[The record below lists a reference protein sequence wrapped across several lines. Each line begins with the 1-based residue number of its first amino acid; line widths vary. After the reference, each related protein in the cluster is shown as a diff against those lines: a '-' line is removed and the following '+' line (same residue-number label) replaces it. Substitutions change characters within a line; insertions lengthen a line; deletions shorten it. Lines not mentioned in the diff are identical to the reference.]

1 MATVTERQIRQFFE
15 VGFFA
20 VRGLFSAA
28 EVVEM
33 RAAFDRLERAAQDLG
48 ETGMY
53 RGSRFVLH
61 RGSADE
67 IRIHRI
73 VWCGGAE
80 PVLSDFGKD
89 PRLVGMAA
97 RLMGCDSLQQLINQ
111 AHFKLPG
118 DGVEFSWHQD
128 SAHRRFGGDEWN
140 DVNGRG
146 SYVQTVVALDE
157 ANEAN
162 GALRLIPGSCKL
174 GHVSEP
180 LETGRVLD
188 EAAVFTATMQPGD
201 VLVFGPYTFHQSDPN
216 RSEHPRRIFINGFA
230 YPGANRR
237 VYPGSGAGRM
247 LRHCSASTAS
257 ARNGGTATCSNIASL
272 EGQIE

>member
-1 MATVTERQIRQFFE
+1 VGTLHRKQIQQFFE
-15 VGFFA
+15 AGYYT
-20 VRGLFSAA
+20 VRGLFSAT
-28 EVVEM
+28 EVAEM
-33 RAAFDRLERAAQDLG
+33 RAAFERLARAARDLG
-48 ETGMY
+48 ETGMF
-53 RGSRFVLH
+53 RGSRFVLE
-61 RGSADE
+61 RDAANN
-67 IRIHRI
+67 IQIQRI

-80 PVLSDFGKD
+80 PVLSDFGRD

-97 RLMGCDSLQQLINQ
+97 QLLGCDRMHQLINQ

-118 DGVEFSWHQD
+118 DDLEFPWHQD

-174 GHVSEP
+174 GHVSVGAYPEH
-180 LETGRVLD
+180 VLD
-188 EAAVFTATMQPGD
+188 EASVAIATMQPGD
-201 VLVFGPYTFHQSDPN
+201 ALVFGPYTFHQSGPN
-216 RSEHPRRIFINGFA
+216 RSEHPRRVFINGFA

-237 VYPGSGAGRM
+237 VYPGSDAGRTV
-247 LRHCSASTAS
+247 RHPRESSYLANAW
-257 ARNGGTATCSNIASL
+257 
-272 EGQIE
+272 IE